1 MGNVASELT
10 RRGAWHKSEGG
21 LWRGLGCVR
30 GKRAIRND
38 RLCYANCQL
47 FVSCSNPITGELI
60 FSLDSTH
67 SSIRKKR
74 KSSHEQE
81 SVVVEGPKIFTTGV
95 VKWKF
100 SCCFIHLAR
109 KHHLRRIEKQCFD
122 STYLRVYLNMA
133 CAKIIPITC
142 EEDFDK
148 MMEDHYRIIVLDV
161 HAAWCGP
168 CTVMKI
174 FWDKLMLDI
183 ERCDERVAWWSVN
196 QEEYPELIK
205 SLLPT
210 WSKVNIYTKGC
221 CPLFLFIQYNPE
233 TQVMEMVAEVIGCD
247 SPQAIKEI
255 KEYIPPVPETPRS
268 PWRVLRPILTT

>member
-1 MGNVASELT
+1 
-10 RRGAWHKSEGG
+10 
-21 LWRGLGCVR
+21 
-30 GKRAIRND
+30 
-38 RLCYANCQL
+38 
-47 FVSCSNPITGELI
+47 
-60 FSLDSTH
+60 
-67 SSIRKKR
+67 
-74 KSSHEQE
+74 
-81 SVVVEGPKIFTTGV
+81 
-95 VKWKF
+95 
-100 SCCFIHLAR
+100 
-109 KHHLRRIEKQCFD
+109 
-122 STYLRVYLNMA
+122 MA

-268 PWRVLRPILTT
+268 P